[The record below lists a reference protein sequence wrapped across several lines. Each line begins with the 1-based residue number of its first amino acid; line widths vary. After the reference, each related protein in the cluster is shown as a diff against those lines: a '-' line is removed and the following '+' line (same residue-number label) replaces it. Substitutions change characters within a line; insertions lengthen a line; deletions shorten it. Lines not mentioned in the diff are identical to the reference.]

1 MKNLIK
7 YILILS
13 FILTG
18 LIFLLPRG
26 FKYLGE
32 QQLKKLGI
40 PLENLPP
47 VKLEEIKPE
56 MFKEET
62 GNYKEFISPDGK
74 IKIKYPSN
82 WIEIKGE
89 ILEKITSEE
98 YRKKYQL
105 ETLFSAQKFKI
116 DGGFAQ
122 LVVSKG
128 IFGAET
134 SFEEIIKD
142 MKEENQKKGWKMEIL
157 QSEEKNSETI
167 FEAIYKKAERYDVH
181 SKEKIVFLEQKEGKK
196 ETYFIAFLTL
206 ERYWQNFK
214 DEADFIISSI
224 QLTQ

>member
-13 FILTG
+13 FILIG

-32 QQLKKLGI
+32 QQLKKLGV

-74 IKIKYPSN
+74 LKMKYSSS
-82 WIEIKGE
+82 WIEAKSE
-89 ILEKITSEE
+89 VLEKITPEE
-98 YRKKYQL
+98 YKREYEL
-105 ETLFSAQKFKI
+105 ETLFSAQKFKV

-122 LVVSKG
+122 LVISKG
-128 IFGAET
+128 VFGAET
-134 SFEEIIKD
+134 SFEEIIED
-142 MKEENQKKGWKMEIL
+142 MKEGNQKKGWSMEIL
-157 QSEEKNSETI
+157 KSEKKGNEIT
-167 FEAIYKKAERYDVH
+167 FEAIYKKAERYDVR
-181 SKEKIVFLEQKEGKK
+181 SKEKIIFLEPKEGKK

-214 DEADFIISSI
+214 DEADFIISST